1 MAMLT
6 RQRSIDRDY
15 GFYIFIVP
23 NKKYYI
29 TRAGTPLRLASFE
42 RLFLQELAM
51 TKASGFI
58 GRHGLWTDE
67 QQAAAAD
74 VVGVL
79 DEGKLRCFRVSVS
92 DPQGKLRSKT
102 LMPGPF
108 RSALSNGVEFTNA
121 QYGFDSAEG
130 IAYNP
135 FIDGGGFAMAEMA
148 GFANVILVPDP
159 LTFRQLP
166 WAPGTGW
173 VQGDLYFRDGRP
185 VPFDARH
192 RLKAALA
199 ELEREKY
206 AFMTGLEIE
215 FYVAKVLNAKL
226 APEDMGGLGQPP
238 TPPVVEAAARGY
250 SYQVED
256 NLDRV
261 DDLLSALADY
271 CVALKLPLRTME
283 NEMGPGQLEFTF
295 DVQPA
300 LQTADTTS
308 LFRSM
313 VKQVATRRGFHATF
327 MTRPGLPNYV
337 ASGWHLHQS
346 LATPE
351 GKNAFASEQDPP
363 ELLSEVGRYFVG
375 GLLEH
380 AAAASVFTTPTVN
393 GYRRRKPNSLAPD
406 RATWGYDNRAAM
418 IRVHGTP
425 GDASCHIENRIGEPG
440 ANPYLYIASQALS
453 GLDGLRRRIDP
464 GAPET
469 SPYAAT
475 HRPLLPT
482 TLMEAL
488 DALNTSKFFRQQMSD
503 KFVDWLIGMKQSEVN
518 RFLAAEPQWQKKP
531 DEVTAWEHRE
541 YFTRY

>member
-1 MAMLT
+1 MSKT
-6 RQRSIDRDY
+6 
-15 GFYIFIVP
+15 
-23 NKKYYI
+23 
-29 TRAGTPLRLASFE
+29 
-42 RLFLQELAM
+42 
-51 TKASGFI
+51 GFI
-58 GRHGLWTDE
+58 EAHGLWSDE
-67 QQAAAAD
+67 QKSAASEALALAKEK
-74 VVGVL
+74 G
-79 DEGKLRCFRVSVS
+79 LRCVRVSVA

-108 RSALSNGVEFTNA
+108 QAALKNGIEFTNA

-135 FIDGGGFAMAEMA
+135 FVDGGGFGMAEMA

-159 LTFRQLP
+159 TTFRVLP
-166 WAPGTGW
+166 WSPGTGW
-173 VQGDLYFRDGRP
+173 VLGDLYFRDGRP

-199 ELEREKY
+199 ELSRERY
-206 AFMTGLEIE
+206 SFITGLEIE
-215 FYVAKVLNAKL
+215 FYVTKVIDPKL
-226 APEDMGGLGQPP
+226 SPEDMGTLGLPP
-238 TPPVVEAAARGY
+238 APPVVEAAARGF

-256 NLDRV
+256 NLDRM
-261 DDLLSALADY
+261 DDFICTLADH
-271 CVALKLPLRTME
+271 CIALDLPLRTME

-295 DVQPA
+295 DVQSG
-300 LQTADTTS
+300 LKTADTMS

-313 VKQVATRRGFHATF
+313 VKQVATRMGLHATF

-346 LATPE
+346 LATPD
-351 GKNAFASEQDPP
+351 GRNAFASEPGSG
-363 ELLSEVGRYFVG
+363 ELLSDVGRHFVG

-418 IRVHGTP
+418 IRVQGMP
-425 GDASCHIENRIGEPG
+425 GEQSAHIENRIGEPG
-440 ANPYLYIASQALS
+440 ANPYLYIASQALA
-453 GLDGLRRRIDP
+453 GLDGLRRRLDP
-464 GAPET
+464 GPLES
-469 SPYAAT
+469 SPYTAT

-482 TLMEAL
+482 NLMEAL
-488 DALNTSKFFRQQMSD
+488 EALKASSFFRSQFGD
-503 KFVDWLIGMKQSEVN
+503 VFVDWLLGMKQCEVN
-518 RFLAAEPQWQKKP
+518 RFLAAEPGWQSTP
-531 DEVTAWEHRE
+531 DDVTAWEHRE